1 MAIIGGLT
9 VTEVTV
15 TKSEIRFLVD
25 LRREVQTLL
34 ASHNIDDLVAPTGQ

>member
-1 MAIIGGLT
+1 